1 MPELSAD
8 AKQKV
13 LELKRAYISSFADKI
28 MHLEE
33 CWENI
38 QTSQFAQNNV
48 DELRSACHKIAG
60 SSGSYELLD
69 ISHAAHELEQLCKVE
84 SSAENRGGQSSD
96 TEASIK
102 DGYDLLVGMMKQL
115 LLN

>member
-1 MPELSAD
+1 MPELSVD

-13 LELKRAYISSFADKI
+13 LELKRAYISSFEDKI
-28 MHLEE
+28 KHLEE
-33 CWENI
+33 CWKNI
-38 QTSQFAQNNV
+38 QTSEFTQNDL

-84 SSAENRGGQSSD
+84 RSAETSGSQQSD
-96 TEASIK
+96 TKVSIK
-102 DGYDLLVGMMKQL
+102 DGYHLLVGLMQRL
-115 LLN
+115 S